1 MFRESVPTHAGSVAG
16 VGGRRGV
23 RFNPL
28 LSVQLCGGLMHWP
41 QWILWLAASVVV
53 IVDRSLDF
61 HGYGEVRVEG
71 DRGEHTAG
79 TSANHLLKFGQRYLL
94 SVTRTYTV
102 VVRSGS
108 ILPEVSKR

>member
-79 TSANHLLKFGQRYLL
+79 TSANHQP
-94 SVTRTYTV
+94 TQ
-102 VVRSGS
+102 VRS
-108 ILPEVSKR
+108 EVPVIRHKNLHSCRP